1 MNRAYKI
8 KLVKLS
14 YFPDAIGQLVP
25 SETYTEPFAIIRD
38 VSRTESE
45 RPVEGLRP
53 SKVFDLLMT
62 EYDGEDIIEFQGE
75 RYTVYRTYLR
85 DDARI
90 ELYTGVRIG

>member
-1 MNRAYKI
+1 MNRAHKI

-14 YFPDAIGQLVP
+14 YLPDAIGQLVP
-25 SETYTEPFAIIRD
+25 TETYTEPFAIIRD
-38 VSRTESE
+38 VTRTESE

-53 SKVFDLLMT
+53 SKVFILLMT
-62 EYDGEDIIEFQGE
+62 EYEGEDIIQYEGE
-75 RYTVYRTYLR
+75 TYTVYRTYLR